1 MNYGIKRIIKKKHV
15 KNFVIELVELFG
27 LNLYAILIFD
37 EDNNLIDSECNCTFE
52 DSKMARK
59 MTNKKF
65 KEKLKNLG
73 YF

>member
-1 MNYGIKRIIKKKHV
+1 MNYGIKKIIKKKHV

-27 LNLYAILIFD
+27 YNLYAILIFD
-37 EDNNLIDSECNCTFE
+37 KDNNLIDSECNCTFE
-52 DSKMARK
+52 DCKMARK

-65 KEKLKNLG
+65 KEKLKKLG